1 MTLMKSR
8 RRIAFPLGQDYA
20 DPAVQLPKQSRKSRA
35 TEWGPTV
42 VLQRKRFVAA
52 PGGSSYYDHFGT
64 DGYQVGGGVEYTVTE
79 GRVPAYVNLQYVY
92 SQYNDHTSRQRV
104 MAGVGIRFK

>member
-1 MTLMKSR
+1 MKSR

-42 VLQRKRFVAA
+42 VLQRKRFVAPA
-52 PGGSSYYDHFGT
+52 IL
-64 DGYQVGGGVEYTVTE
+64 DGDILALDESGFRQALLERIDQDAQSWRPQCCAG
-79 GRVPAYVNLQYVY
+79 
-92 SQYNDHTSRQRV
+92 TSR
-104 MAGVGIRFK
+104 APDKG